1 MRRKLLI
8 LFISGILSGCVT
20 IENIDRTPFFYNKDL
35 NVNIA
40 TYDKFKQLDIQNYWN
55 RFNDKELTYFLNEV
69 EKNNPNLSNA
79 LVNIKNYESLLIN
92 SQTKLRPN
100 LFVNGSASEGKI
112 AGSSNSYQQFG
123 IQSSWEIDFL
133 NKNKDV
139 VNLNKL
145 GLENAQNQWYDAKI
159 ILLAESAKNYFSYQY
174 CLKNVEILKNN
185 LKSSVEQEKMTE
197 LKLEQGFESKVNF
210 MLTQNVTKQAKNQ
223 LIAQQNQCEND
234 LKALYVLSGIE
245 QETLKEIVTVND
257 FNFNNLFI
265 PTTIA
270 GKLLLKRPDI
280 QIAQNNVF
288 INKYDLEKVKKS
300 KYPTIEINGSI
311 TTSSL
316 NIGNF
321 SEKGSWS
328 IGPLNISF
336 PILDQKQIDAQ
347 ENIVKEKIKQTE
359 IELQYKIRNA
369 LREIEVNLNTLET
382 NNKRKELISDIMASA
397 KEIYEINLE
406 KYQNGLIT
414 LFELEDYRK
423 SYFNAIL
430 SHNQIEVTLINN
442 TIDLF
447 KVMGGDF
454 KNE

>member
-1 MRRKLLI
+1 M
-8 LFISGILSGCVT
+8 
-20 IENIDRTPFFYNKDL
+20 
-35 NVNIA
+35 
-40 TYDKFKQLDIQNYWN
+40 
-55 RFNDKELTYFLNEV
+55 
-69 EKNNPNLSNA
+69 
-79 LVNIKNYESLLIN
+79 
-92 SQTKLRPN
+92 
-100 LFVNGSASEGKI
+100 
-112 AGSSNSYQQFG
+112 
-123 IQSSWEIDFL
+123 
-133 NKNKDV
+133 
-139 VNLNKL
+139 
-145 GLENAQNQWYDAKI
+145 
-159 ILLAESAKNYFSYQY
+159 LAP
-174 CLKNVEILKNN
+174 
-185 LKSSVEQEKMTE
+185 
-197 LKLEQGFESKVNF
+197 
-210 MLTQNVTKQAKNQ
+210 
-223 LIAQQNQCEND
+223 
-234 LKALYVLSGIE
+234 
-245 QETLKEIVTVND
+245 

-347 ENIVKEKIKQTE
+347 ENIGKEKIKQTE

-369 LREIEVNLNTLET
+369 LREIEVSLNTLET

>member
-1 MRRKLLI
+1 MRI
-8 LFISGILSGCVT
+8 L
-20 IENIDRTPFFYNKDL
+20 Y
-35 NVNIA
+35 
-40 TYDKFKQLDIQNYWN
+40 
-55 RFNDKELTYFLNEV
+55 
-69 EKNNPNLSNA
+69 
-79 LVNIKNYESLLIN
+79 
-92 SQTKLRPN
+92 
-100 LFVNGSASEGKI
+100 
-112 AGSSNSYQQFG
+112 
-123 IQSSWEIDFL
+123 
-133 NKNKDV
+133 
-139 VNLNKL
+139 
-145 GLENAQNQWYDAKI
+145 
-159 ILLAESAKNYFSYQY
+159 
-174 CLKNVEILKNN
+174 
-185 LKSSVEQEKMTE
+185 
-197 LKLEQGFESKVNF
+197 
-210 MLTQNVTKQAKNQ
+210 
-223 LIAQQNQCEND
+223 
-234 LKALYVLSGIE
+234 
-245 QETLKEIVTVND
+245 KEIVTVND

-347 ENIVKEKIKQTE
+347 ENIGKEKIKQTE

-369 LREIEVNLNTLET
+369 LREIEVSLNTLET